1 MPLSACIEQG
11 TMVRICGFELFK
23 DEKDVTESEWRDYFL
38 SARVPDHT
46 AYKTLDREVKSLC
59 MDTSLLDAES
69 RLSRLMADF
78 YEIVDR
84 LNMENV
90 VQDEPKKVVGYLVD
104 ALRPPAFKAAVKDQ
118 LGRQAH
124 KPTKSNIQTF
134 LKWLRKELEGFM
146 RFEAHIA
153 VHQQSGPAT
162 RGTQMQTPSTQ
173 PKRNHPGANTARTA
187 EKRGTAQQKPAKSR
201 TGGSDAPPKLEKQI
215 RKCFKCGDQAHGVFQ
230 CPDVASP
237 GEAKELYEKS
247 TGRKVVKPVLS
258 MTSSTG
264 HEVGPSSAIPCEV
277 MGVTETWITPD
288 SAADVS
294 VVTTKLLKALSDGGA
309 WLNYLEIA
317 DHAAVTGIGDQP
329 VTVKNKVKLNLRFS
343 TPGGPLILRNVICWV
358 TDQRLPLGVGEL
370 LLSKWIMQ
378 KLGYSPEKLLA
389 VAQQVSEEWDMIDVD
404 DGPTSKVTSVLAYGM
419 EKPERTAEEKEL
431 EEDEDRACFPDFAND
446 IDAECEQIRAILLE
460 KVDEA
465 RRFGAS
471 EAFAKELESII
482 IHHIDVFP

>member
-84 LNMENV
+84 LNMEDV

-329 VTVKNKVKLNLRFS
+329 VT
-343 TPGGPLILRNVICWV
+343 
-358 TDQRLPLGVGEL
+358 
-370 LLSKWIMQ
+370 
-378 KLGYSPEKLLA
+378 EK
-389 VAQQVSEEWDMIDVD
+389 
-404 DGPTSKVTSVLAYGM
+404 
-419 EKPERTAEEKEL
+419 
-431 EEDEDRACFPDFAND
+431 
-446 IDAECEQIRAILLE
+446 
-460 KVDEA
+460 
-465 RRFGAS
+465 
-471 EAFAKELESII
+471 
-482 IHHIDVFP
+482 